1 MNIIINLINRIYV
14 KNIEN
19 TNKNLIVKLFPSDNL
34 LNSILTNLNIS
45 DSVNVEQYENFKK
58 KLLIS
63 SLSPNKKSFFFT
75 NSLFFSLDNPLYE
88 INNIILTIEKETITA
103 RINYSS
109 NIKYLYHELTN
120 PLNTI
125 YNASILIN
133 LESNLNNRFSI
144 ENYTRIINNQIDNCL
159 HLTKSFIESEN
170 DIQHINLF
178 QYLKSYLNDYYSNYN
193 YLIQFD
199 NDKLNNYV
207 NMDILVK
214 VPKNIVYMKIILDNI
229 FKNAIIHNKSGGLV
243 SIDFK
248 VFENYTQFEIVNTLD
263 KDIVMGETENNW
275 MGLGQSHNNTS
286 EASYASGMGQ
296 SPNNPNLNKKPNIG
310 QNKQSNLQQNHQYGS
325 TYMYSNLYNYRQ
337 SHFIGMELIAK
348 LCNKLS
354 FKWNL
359 VQNNDKIVFYLDI
372 PCYNN
377 TNSQN
382 LKTPYKMNF
391 SNSVMVCV

>member
-19 TNKNLIVKLFPSDNL
+19 TNKNLIVKIFPSDNL

-88 INNIILTIEKETITA
+88 INNIILTIDKDTIIA

-133 LESNLNNRFSI
+133 LESNLNNHFSI

-243 SIDFK
+243 SIDFNI
-248 VFENYTQFEIVNTLD
+248 FENYTQFEIVNMLD
-263 KDIVMGETENNW
+263 KDVIMEDVDYSAKLQSSNYNN
-275 MGLGQSHNNTS
+275 
-286 EASYASGMGQ
+286 
-296 SPNNPNLNKKPNIG
+296 
-310 QNKQSNLQQNHQYGS
+310 QNQNQNFLKHG
-325 TYMYSNLYNYRQ
+325 NLYNFKE
-337 SHFIGMELIAK
+337 SHFIGMELISK
-348 LCNKLS
+348 LCNKLG

-377 TNSQN
+377 SNSKN
-382 LKTPYKMNF
+382 LKPQNNANITNNYK
-391 SNSVMVCV
+391 NSMIVCV